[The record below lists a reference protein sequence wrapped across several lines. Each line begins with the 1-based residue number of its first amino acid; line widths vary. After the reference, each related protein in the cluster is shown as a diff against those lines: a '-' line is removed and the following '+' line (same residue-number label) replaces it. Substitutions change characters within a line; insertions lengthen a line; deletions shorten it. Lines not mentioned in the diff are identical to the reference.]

1 MRRFA
6 LLSISL
12 FAAACSSAAARSHT
26 EPSNAVARGEFLVR
40 VGGCEDCHT
49 PLKLDPKIGMPVRI
63 PGRMLSGH
71 PDGAP
76 DPRSSLADTDQAV
89 IGPTFTSFRLPFG
102 VVYAANLT
110 PDKETGLGSWTEE
123 MFVRAF
129 RTGRHFGGTGR
140 PILPPMPWANLAAL
154 PDSDL
159 KAIFA
164 YLGSIPPVHNG
175 VPSAKVPQAAL
186 DAILEG
192 YTKLAAQAKR

>member
-6 LLSISL
+6 LAFVSL
-12 FAAACSSAAARSHT
+12 FAAACSSAAARGRSDAHD
-26 EPSNAVARGEFLVR
+26 AVARGEYLVR
-40 VGGCEDCHT
+40 IGDCATCHT
-49 PLKLDPKIGMPVRI
+49 PVQFDPKIGMPVPM
-63 PGRMLSGH
+63 PGRALSGH

-76 DPRSSLADTDQAV
+76 DPRSALTAPDQAV

-110 PDKETGLGSWTEE
+110 PDRETGLGSWTEE
-123 MFVRAF
+123 MFVRAL

-140 PILPPMPWANLAAL
+140 PILPPMPWPSLASL

-164 YLGSIPPVHNG
+164 YLGSLPPVHNG

-186 DAILEG
+186 DAILDG
-192 YTKLAAQAKR
+192 YVKLWAPTP